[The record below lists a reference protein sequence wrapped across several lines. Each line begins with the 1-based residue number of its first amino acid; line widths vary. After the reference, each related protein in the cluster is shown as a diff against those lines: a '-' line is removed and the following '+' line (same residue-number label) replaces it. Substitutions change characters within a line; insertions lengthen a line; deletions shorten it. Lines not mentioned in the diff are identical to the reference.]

1 MIFTIEIVSACACL
15 KSHYYSNCAQFVGIV
30 SLDENNVKPNQ
41 TLSTMPV
48 DYGAAL
54 FIETASLTM
63 VAIGGCYTAF
73 GLCCGQRYLTK
84 VRQDYATRL
93 AERKRIFEEGL
104 RHSRQT
110 IS

>member
-1 MIFTIEIVSACACL
+1 MLFELA
-15 KSHYYSNCAQFVGIV
+15 HFVGIV
-30 SLDENNVKPNQ
+30 SLDENNVRPNQ
-41 TLSTMPV
+41 TLGTLPV

-54 FIETASLTM
+54 FIETASLMM
-63 VAIGGCYTAF
+63 VTIGGCYTAF

-84 VRQDYATRL
+84 VREDYGERL

-104 RHSRQT
+104 RRSMHT

>member
-1 MIFTIEIVSACACL
+1 MLFEL
-15 KSHYYSNCAQFVGIV
+15 AQFVGIV
-30 SLDENNVKPNQ
+30 SLDENNVRPNQ
-41 TLSTMPV
+41 TLGTLPV

-54 FIETASLTM
+54 FIETASLMM

-84 VRQDYATRL
+84 VREDYGERL

-104 RHSRQT
+104 RQSMQT